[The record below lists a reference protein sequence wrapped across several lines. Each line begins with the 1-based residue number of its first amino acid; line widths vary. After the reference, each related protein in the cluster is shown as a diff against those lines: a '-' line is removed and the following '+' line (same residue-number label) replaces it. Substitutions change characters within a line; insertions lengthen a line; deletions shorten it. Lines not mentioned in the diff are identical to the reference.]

1 MTLKAGVQVAT
12 QRFKEAHETAQSAR
26 EMLEIS
32 LPPEHWRVAAAAN
45 VEGAALTGLGAYDEA
60 EQLLLQSNE
69 ILADAPM
76 PGVAEQSE
84 QRLVALYTSWGKEE
98 KARKFASSN

>member
-12 QRFKEAHETAQSAR
+12 HRYKEARDTAHTAR
-26 EMLEIS
+26 EILEAS

-45 VEGAALTGLGAYDEA
+45 AEGAALAGLGLYDEA
-60 EQLLLQSNE
+60 EELLLQSNE

-84 QRLVALYTSWGKEE
+84 QRLVTLYTSWGKEE
-98 KARKFASSN
+98 EAQKFASSN